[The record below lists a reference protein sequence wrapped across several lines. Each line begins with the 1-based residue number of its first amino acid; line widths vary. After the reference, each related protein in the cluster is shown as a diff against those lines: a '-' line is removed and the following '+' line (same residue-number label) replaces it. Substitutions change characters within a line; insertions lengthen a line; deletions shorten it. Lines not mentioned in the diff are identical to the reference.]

1 MAIPP
6 ETKEPL
12 QTAIKAVV
20 FKAVSEHGHKTAA
33 DQLGI
38 GVRTLQKWLRHWGI
52 EKRQRPEPLP
62 FEQLRELIEY
72 LGLQTNLVEDIHADC
87 YLVNEVV
94 IPPELRTSIEQATEA
109 LLIGNTT
116 RALNALL
123 EINLKDRRHV
133 PPLTATE
140 VKRCQ

>member
-38 GVRTLQKWLRHWGI
+38 GVRTLQKWLRHWGVP
-52 EKRQRPEPLP
+52 KHQRPRPLRS
-62 FEQLRELIEY
+62 EQLRELIEY
-72 LGLQTNLVEDIHADC
+72 LGLQPNL
-87 YLVNEVV
+87 VV

-109 LLIGNTT
+109 LLTGNTT
-116 RALNALL
+116 RALNTLL